1 MERFRIGAVT
11 FFASTEAMGLA
22 LGTEVRSSGKVLHSV
37 IKRVQE
43 HQEAPGIRTWVG
55 GPVHVSCDIILKPC
69 GFAWGSHPGGRQGN
83 RYLKRNNTQT
93 SEQAS
98 E

>member
-1 MERFRIGAVT
+1 MERFRIEAVT

-43 HQEAPGIRTWVG
+43 HQEAPGITEMGGGAGDLAQHREGRAARSIAYMDVHGVG
-55 GPVHVSCDIILKPC
+55 PGVT
-69 GFAWGSHPGGRQGN
+69 GGRGHSAV
-83 RYLKRNNTQT
+83 RR
-93 SEQAS
+93 
-98 E
+98 